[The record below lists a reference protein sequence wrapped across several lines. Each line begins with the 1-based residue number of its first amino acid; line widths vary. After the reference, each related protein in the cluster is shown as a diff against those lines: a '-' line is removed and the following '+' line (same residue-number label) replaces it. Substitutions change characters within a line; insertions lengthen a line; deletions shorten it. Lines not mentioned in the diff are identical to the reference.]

1 MIEGAKIE
9 NATPRLR
16 LGMVGG
22 GPGAFIGAVHMTA
35 ARLDNRYNL
44 VAGCFSSDS
53 AKTKEV
59 APSYYVQPDRA
70 YKSYQEM
77 AQKESQ
83 REDGIEV
90 VTVVT
95 PNHLH
100 HPVCKAFLEAGIDV
114 ISDKPLTTNVKD
126 ALDLV
131 ETVKRT
137 GRIFGLTH
145 EYTGFVA
152 VRQAR
157 EMVRKGMLG
166 KIRIVQIEYPQ
177 EWLSTRL
184 EAAGAK
190 QAVWRTDPKQS
201 GIAAALAD
209 IGTHGIHAARYIT
222 GLEVSEVFADLTTFV
237 EGRPLEDNA
246 HVLLRYDS
254 GARGMLWASQC
265 APGAENDC
273 RVRIFGETGS
283 LDWRLRW
290 PNEMTYSPLDGNH
303 QIFSRGRGAMEPLA
317 AFANRIPSGHA
328 DGLHDA
334 FGIIYRDIADA
345 IVEKRY
351 GIKANPLSKTYPT
364 VEEGARMMKF
374 IEACVE
380 SSKTGKWTNALL
392 KL

>member
-131 ETVKRT
+131 ETVKD
-137 GRIFGLTH
+137 LLLD
-145 EYTGFVA
+145 
-152 VRQAR
+152 
-157 EMVRKGMLG
+157 RKHL
-166 KIRIVQIEYPQ
+166 
-177 EWLSTRL
+177 L
-184 EAAGAK
+184 AG
-190 QAVWRTDPKQS
+190 
-201 GIAAALAD
+201 
-209 IGTHGIHAARYIT
+209 
-222 GLEVSEVFADLTTFV
+222 
-237 EGRPLEDNA
+237 
-246 HVLLRYDS
+246 LLR
-254 GARGMLWASQC
+254 L
-265 APGAENDC
+265 
-273 RVRIFGETGS
+273 
-283 LDWRLRW
+283 
-290 PNEMTYSPLDGNH
+290 SPDG
-303 QIFSRGRGAMEPLA
+303 R
-317 AFANRIPSGHA
+317 NR
-328 DGLHDA
+328 
-334 FGIIYRDIADA
+334 RQ
-345 IVEKRY
+345 
-351 GIKANPLSKTYPT
+351 
-364 VEEGARMMKF
+364 
-374 IEACVE
+374 
-380 SSKTGKWTNALL
+380 
-392 KL
+392 